1 MRVGR
6 RPESL
11 AVSRIGSGIPLAL
24 RQGTE
29 VTSMRVALGV
39 CAVTAVLVTYGSGEW
54 PVELA
59 AAGSTIR
66 VPAGGKLQDAL
77 NAAQPGDTILLQAGA
92 TYTGNFVL
100 PAKSGTSF
108 ITVQTDIVA
117 AGALAPGVR
126 LTPAAASSLARIQ
139 SPSTVPALKT
149 KASSH
154 HWRLQ
159 LLQFGPNATGFGDI
173 IEIGDG
179 SSAQNSLS
187 IVPYSFVLDRLY
199 VYGDPLMGQKRG
211 IAINAKDVTV
221 TNSTIRDIKAVGQD
235 AQALGA
241 YNGPG
246 PFLIENNYLEASGE
260 NFLLGGA
267 DPPITGL
274 IPGNVTFRRNYVTK
288 PVSWRNPILST
299 PANVAVSGGPS
310 GSLPAGTFS
319 YRVVAR
325 RAAGPSYVAQSTPSA
340 AKAVAVPPAG
350 QVKITWSA
358 VSTATEYRVYR
369 TGDGTSVYWTVT
381 QPIFIDSGIPGT
393 AGNVATAGTVWTGKN
408 LFELKNAHDVVVEQ
422 NVFENNWKEAQT
434 GYAIVLTVRNS
445 GGACTWCTIQNVEFR
460 HNIVRHV
467 ASGVNILG
475 YDDPSRPSVQAANLN
490 FRDNLFYDVD
500 TKWGGQGFFL
510 QLGDAPKNVIVDHNT
525 IDHTGGIL
533 VSVYGGTATAPR
545 QIVGFKYTNNL
556 SRHGSYGVMGT
567 SLAYGIS
574 SITAYF
580 PNTTFQRNLLSGGSP
595 SRYPLD
601 NFFAPDFNTLFAN
614 RATGDYRLL
623 PGGPFA
629 NAGTDG
635 RDLGAEMGT
644 VLALMSSDPPPPL
657 PTAPSAPQRLRF
669 AGR

>member
-1 MRVGR
+1 
-6 RPESL
+6 
-11 AVSRIGSGIPLAL
+11 
-24 RQGTE
+24 
-29 VTSMRVALGV
+29 MRVALGV
-39 CAVTAVLVTYGSGEW
+39 CAVTAVLVSFGSGEW

-66 VPAGGKLQDAL
+66 VASGGNLQDAL

-92 TYTGNFVL
+92 TYSGNFVL
-100 PAKSGTSF
+100 PVKSGASY
-108 ITVQTDIVA
+108 ITIQTDIA
-117 AGALAPGVR
+117 ATGALAPGVR
-126 LTPAAASSLARIQ
+126 LSPAAAASLARIK
-139 SPSTVPALKT
+139 SPNTTPALKT
-149 KASSH
+149 QASSH

-235 AQALGA
+235 SQALGA

-246 PFLIENNYLEASGE
+246 PFWIENNYLEASGE
-260 NFLLGGA
+260 NFMLGGA
-267 DPPITGL
+267 DPSITDL

-288 PVSWRNPILST
+288 PVSWRNPILAT
-299 PANVAVSGGPS
+299 PANVAVSGGSS

-319 YRVVAR
+319 YQVVAR
-325 RAAGPSYVAQSTPSA
+325 RAAGPSSIAQSTPSP
-340 AKAVAVPPAG
+340 AKTVAVRQSG

-358 VSTATEYRVYR
+358 VSTASEYRVYR
-369 TGDGTSVYWTVT
+369 TGGGANVYWTVT
-381 QPIFIDSGIPGT
+381 QPTFIDSGVWPGT
-393 AGNVATAGTVWTGKN
+393 AGTVAAGGTVWTVKN
-408 LFELKNAHDVVVEQ
+408 LFELKNAHDLVIEQ
-422 NVFENNWKEAQT
+422 NVFENNWKEAQA
-434 GYAIVLTVRNS
+434 GYAIVFTVRNS

-460 HNIVRHV
+460 NNIVRHV
-467 ASGVNILG
+467 ASAVNILG
-475 YDDPSRPSVQAANLN
+475 YDDPSRPSVQATNLN

-500 TKWGGQGFFL
+500 SKWGGQGFFF

-533 VSVYGGTATAPR
+533 VSVYGGTSTAPR
-545 QIVGFKYTNNL
+545 QIVGFQYTNNL

-567 SLAYGIS
+567 NLAYGLG

-580 PNTTFQRNLLSGGSP
+580 PAVTFRRNLLSGGSA
-595 SRYPLD
+595 SRYPPD
-601 NFFAPDFNTLFAN
+601 NFFSPDFDTLFAN
-614 RATGDYRLL
+614 RAVGDYRLL

-644 VLALMSSDPPPPL
+644 VLALISSGPPPPL
-657 PTAPSAPQRLRF
+657 PTIPTAVRGLHFR
-669 AGR
+669 R